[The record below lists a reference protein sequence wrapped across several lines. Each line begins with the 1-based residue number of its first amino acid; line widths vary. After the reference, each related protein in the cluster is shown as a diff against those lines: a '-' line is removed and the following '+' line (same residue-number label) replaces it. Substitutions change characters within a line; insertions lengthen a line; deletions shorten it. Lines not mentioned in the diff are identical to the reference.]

1 MKRSPLAFPVSWI
14 CNGCVRAIGREPIP
28 LEERAV
34 LCGVRL
40 QEPLQGVRVGLTLA
54 VRNGDGYGSEEQEA
68 GASHSNPEENF
79 TDGTQ
84 CVLVAC
90 SCRKKGERGKR
101 KGPAA
106 GDICLHPEM
115 PVAST
120 DIKFATS
127 DQSSTAGRAPSSPQ
141 LGYLDPGCAWRCSSW

>member
-40 QEPLQGVRVGLTLA
+40 QEPLQGVRVRLTLA
-54 VRNGDGYGSEEQEA
+54 EHDGDGYGSEEQEA

-79 TDGTQ
+79 TDGIQ
-84 CVLVAC
+84 RVLAAC
-90 SCRKKGERGKR
+90 SCRKKGERGKAHLQTSLCIL
-101 KGPAA
+101 K
-106 GDICLHPEM
+106 CL
-115 PVAST
+115 
-120 DIKFATS
+120 
-127 DQSSTAGRAPSSPQ
+127 
-141 LGYLDPGCAWRCSSW
+141 